1 MTVREQVSSDV
12 LGNIGV
18 LKDRQDR
25 CPRTP
30 RTLRTHR
37 TGVLEHL
44 GHSGHTGQVSSSVLG
59 CPQETRGH
67 PRTGVLGQSYVRGHR
82 RTGVLA
88 PLKLVP
94 FAGVYTN
101 LIPRP
106 STEFQKLAVKSG
118 F

>member
-88 PLKLVP
+88 PL
-94 FAGVYTN
+94 N
-101 LIPRP
+101 P
-106 STEFQKLAVKSG
+106 SGRRYPSPASCLDL
-118 F
+118 